1 MVDNSKNQQEFQ
13 KPPLI
18 LHVILMAVMITWVD
32 NSKQRELGAGVG
44 VGGGGGGGVM
54 DNHKCVSMFC
64 SLSH

>member
-32 NSKQRELGAGVG
+32 NSKLRESSGRGWG
-44 VGGGGGGGVM
+44 WVGGEAGE
-54 DNHKCVSMFC
+54 
-64 SLSH
+64 